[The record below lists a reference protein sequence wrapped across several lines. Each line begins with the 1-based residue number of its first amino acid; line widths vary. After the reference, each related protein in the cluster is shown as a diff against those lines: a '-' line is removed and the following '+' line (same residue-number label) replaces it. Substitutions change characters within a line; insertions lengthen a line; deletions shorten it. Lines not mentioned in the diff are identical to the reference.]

1 MTETMTRDPDLDAAC
16 DQLRFTA
23 SQLRGV
29 DEKLRTMDPIKDYKF
44 LARLEYERGNCRGDI
59 IAKACTLNMPWRT
72 LLLFVE
78 ETDRLRRKYK
88 RRPTVQMLENAF
100 EAIQSAMERAAIET
114 DASLVLL
121 QMKNAA
127 AKQTIEAADAG
138 LEYMKASA

>member
-44 LARLEYERGNCRGDI
+44 LARRGDI
-59 IAKACTLNMPWRT
+59 IAKARTLNMPWRT

-78 ETDRLRRKYK
+78 ETDRLRRKHK

-100 EAIQSAMERAAIET
+100 EAIQSAMDRAAIET
-114 DASLVLL
+114 DASIVLL

-127 AKQTIEAADAG
+127 AKDTVEAAGAG
-138 LEYMKASA
+138 RQYMRESA